1 MTDST
6 PATTGQIFHCLR
18 KEKKKEKSKK
28 LKCMTL
34 SLLTALSA
42 EPHGSMDV
50 QRVDDRRGVRA
61 TAAVPE

>member
-1 MTDST
+1 
-6 PATTGQIFHCLR
+6 
-18 KEKKKEKSKK
+18 
-28 LKCMTL
+28 MTL

-61 TAAVPE
+61 TAAAPE